1 MKKILL
7 ISYFFPPDSAVG
19 GLRIARFAKHLP
31 LFEWTPLVL
40 TIEDRYRQRL
50 DKERLRD
57 VENVAIYRT
66 SRLPALKD
74 FYVALK
80 NMLGNSKNKVHT
92 GGMGHSTAPLDR
104 LPDHETAAQKLK
116 RYFIS
121 LFVFL
126 PDEEK
131 NWIIPAAIKAVSV
144 IRKQKVDCLLTSGP
158 PHSSHLIGL
167 LAKKATNVKW
177 IADFRDPW
185 VDFLQYRTP
194 LGRSTLSDRIEHWM
208 EGLVVHGADG
218 IMTTT
223 PELRHVMESRYKME
237 QGKFFTVLNGID
249 ADKFTSQDLP
259 EKYNTFTISYG
270 GSLYEGRTPEPLFA
284 AIQKL
289 LTERKITASQIA
301 VKLFGSC
308 EFIDGKP
315 TVSVVQSY
323 GLERIVE
330 VSGQIPYSEA
340 IRTMHRSHLL
350 LLPVPS
356 IHHLCIP
363 AKLFD
368 YFGTGTRV
376 LALTEQGATAELLK
390 MTGSGECFS
399 PSDITG
405 ISDHLYMLMQRENRH
420 LLTIDRTHFAQFD
433 GKLLTQHLAERLKGL
448 VNQSEGGTYC
458 RKADSGF

>member
-1 MKKILL
+1 
-7 ISYFFPPDSAVG
+7 
-19 GLRIARFAKHLP
+19 
-31 LFEWTPLVL
+31 
-40 TIEDRYRQRL
+40 
-50 DKERLRD
+50 
-57 VENVAIYRT
+57 
-66 SRLPALKD
+66 
-74 FYVALK
+74 
-80 NMLGNSKNKVHT
+80 
-92 GGMGHSTAPLDR
+92 
-104 LPDHETAAQKLK
+104 
-116 RYFIS
+116 
-121 LFVFL
+121 
-126 PDEEK
+126 
-131 NWIIPAAIKAVSV
+131 
-144 IRKQKVDCLLTSGP
+144 
-158 PHSSHLIGL
+158 
-167 LAKKATNVKW
+167 
-177 IADFRDPW
+177 
-185 VDFLQYRTP
+185 
-194 LGRSTLSDRIEHWM
+194 
-208 EGLVVHGADG
+208 
-218 IMTTT
+218 MTTT
-223 PELRHVMESRYKME
+223 PELRQVMESRYKTE

-249 ADKFTSQDLP
+249 ADKFTLQDLP